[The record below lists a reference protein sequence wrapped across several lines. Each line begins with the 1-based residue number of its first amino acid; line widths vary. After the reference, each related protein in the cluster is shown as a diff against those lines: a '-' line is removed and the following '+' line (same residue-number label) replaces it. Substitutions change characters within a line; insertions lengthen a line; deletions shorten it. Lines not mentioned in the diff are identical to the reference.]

1 MPPASIRSRDLLSCV
16 KTVELANLTALILA
30 EVVGQAPSKDR
41 PHPARSHLAYSL
53 LRRTGLPAS

>member
-1 MPPASIRSRDLLSCV
+1 LSCV